1 MDKKNIVKILILFV
15 FLAICGT
22 CSTALAKVYI
32 DIDAP
37 GFQQFPIAVCDFQ
50 NKNPATPTS
59 SGLHST
65 ITDEIKNYLDMTGL
79 FKILDKRSFLEG
91 VEPGYPEK
99 IRFQEWTAIGADF
112 LVRGDL
118 TQGKDMLAEARL
130 YDVARGEM
138 LFNKRYANPGG
149 ETKPLALAIAR
160 DILIALTGD
169 AGDFNT
175 KVAFIIKRKSGSD
188 IYSMNYD
195 ASGMNNL
202 TGHQSIV
209 TSPRW
214 SPDGQ
219 YLAFTSYK
227 NGRPQVYLRN
237 LKTGSERTVASF
249 EGLNLCG
256 SFSPDSRK
264 LLLTLSKDGNE
275 DIYVLDISTMQIKRL
290 TNSYSID
297 VSPTWS
303 PDGQKIAFVSNRS
316 GSPQIFVMNADGS
329 GERRITFHG
338 KYNTSPS
345 WSPRGGKI
353 AYEGLAG
360 GRYQIFTVDEGG
372 GSVMQMTSDNAD
384 NEYPSWSPSG
394 RQIVFSSR
402 QGGRSRICIINA
414 NGMKTRVLFESANHL
429 VMPSWSPSL
438 K

>member
-1 MDKKNIVKILILFV
+1 MNKEYIVKIVILLV
-15 FLAICGT
+15 FFT
-22 CSTALAKVYI
+22 VCSTRGTAAAKVYI

-37 GFQQFPIAVCDFQ
+37 GFQQFSIAVCDFQ
-50 NKNPATPTS
+50 NSKTGTSASPDLNPA
-59 SGLHST
+59 
-65 ITDEIKNYLDMTGL
+65 IADEIKNYLDMTGL
-79 FKILDKRSFLEG
+79 FKILDKKSFLEG
-91 VEPGYPEK
+91 VEPGSPEK

-112 LVRGDL
+112 LVRGNL
-118 TQGKDMLAEARL
+118 TQGKDTVAEGRL
-130 YDVARGEM
+130 YDTARGEM
-138 LFNKRYANPGG
+138 LFNKRYSNPGG
-149 ETKPLALAIAR
+149 DTKPLALAIAR
-160 DILIALTGD
+160 DILIALTGN
-169 AGDFNT
+169 AGDFDT
-175 KVAFIIKRKSGSD
+175 RIAFIIKKKSGSD
-188 IYSMNYD
+188 IYSMSYD

-249 EGLNLCG
+249 DGLNLSG

-275 DIYVLDISTMQIKRL
+275 DIYVLDISTMQLKRL

-338 KYNTSPS
+338 NYNTSPS

-360 GRYQIFTVDEGG
+360 GRYQIFTVDESGG
-372 GSVMQMTSDNAD
+372 NLMQMTSDNAD

-402 QGGRSRICIINA
+402 QGGRSRICIMNA
-414 NGMKTRVLFESANHL
+414 NGMKTRILFESASHL